1 MSQNRISVSQH
12 DCDGAPFPISVLG
25 KKEGALSKKELAQLL
40 CHPSKGVELRK
51 VTRENRKVWYFKGV
65 RLYESFR
72 NKQGQPIDAK
82 NAKQVTEY
90 GQWLLDEKYIV
101 PNKIVD
107 MKKRIITRNK
117 AKNPTFSMDG
127 MYTWTQFADFLNMEN
142 PGSEQHDDLLS
153 ARAQPK
159 TADKRRSKA
168 KKTVSPQDV
177 NQAEPNNSTGI
188 SWLHIGILLM
198 ILAPSMFA
206 IIGYL
211 YDMMITPKQKLMN
224 FYARHAPEKN
234 NDKHIDNLLRKYA
247 GKESQLFDKL
257 EKKYERIKIREEAKK
272 KDEN

>member
-1 MSQNRISVSQH
+1 MPQNEASASQNDYES
-12 DCDGAPFPISVLG
+12 APFPISVLG
-25 KKEGALSKKELAQLL
+25 KKDGALSKKELAKLL

-72 NKQGQPIDAK
+72 NKQGQLIDTK

-101 PNKIVD
+101 PNKRLD
-107 MKKRIITRNK
+107 KNKRIIARNK
-117 AKNPTFSMDG
+117 AKNPTFTADG
-127 MYTWTQFADFLNMEN
+127 MYTWTQFADFLNSEH
-142 PGSEQHDDLLS
+142 PGSEQHNDLAS
-153 ARAQPK
+153 ATMQQRAV
-159 TADKRRSKA
+159 DKHRSKA
-168 KKTVSPQDV
+168 KKTVLPQGV
-177 NQAEPNNSTGI
+177 NESDENNSSGI

-198 ILAPSMFA
+198 ILAPSIFA
-206 IIGYL
+206 IIGYF

-234 NDKHIDNLLRKYA
+234 NDKHIDKLLRKYA

-257 EKKYERIKIREEAKK
+257 EKKYERIKLREEAKK